1 VGITLSLHAVAVAHE
16 RASSTEQAVKRQQ
29 PAVIVQRG
37 ETLVGRSL
45 LRRTA
50 TQLTGHGRHAAR
62 AGPGSRGGA
71 VSLVWWWSTLP
82 IPIGPVRRGGRAR
95 APAAMS
101 PDSGRGPP
109 SPTSRLAPP
118 PQHKQRQIRAQQATP
133 TPDRCP
139 ATRRRANRTRQSTS
153 SSSSIAARRSSYR
166 PRNCSPRKYIYSLQN
181 KKKRESREIVQVK
194 ERWSFDS
201 EEYSLII
208 IIHNVE

>member
-1 VGITLSLHAVAVAHE
+1 MLLQSHTSE
-16 RASSTEQAVKRQQ
+16 RASSRLSRLQRQQ
-29 PAVIVQRG
+29 PAVIV
-37 ETLVGRSL
+37 VGRSL
-45 LRRTA
+45 PRRTA
-50 TQLTGHGRHAAR
+50 TQLTGHGRAATPH

-139 ATRRRANRTRQSTS
+139 ATRRRTNRTRQSTS

-181 KKKRESREIVQVK
+181 KKKTRV
-194 ERWSFDS
+194 ERDCTS
-201 EEYSLII
+201 ERKMEL
-208 IIHNVE
+208 